1 MYNILCVEDSL
12 EVQIVI
18 RAAFSSTHKL
28 IFACSLAEARTS
40 LDKDTFDAII
50 LDIGLPDG
58 DGLRF
63 CSELKNVQNLS
74 SIPVFVLTGKNS
86 IHEKTLGFQLGI
98 EDFIPKPFNPIE
110 LRLRVESRL
119 QKMVDQKRQADSIS
133 LGTLKINFSSQ
144 RASMTTSS
152 GDLPIEFSSTEFKIL
167 SFLARNLDQVKS
179 REQII
184 AAVWSDGLHL
194 SDRTV
199 DSHISRIRKKLGNST
214 CLIEAVPG
222 AGYRLLVLLEKKTAK
237 RAA

>member
-1 MYNILCVEDSL
+1 MKFKSAKM
-12 EVQIVI
+12 QQ
-18 RAAFSSTHKL
+18 AAAMVMTYL
-28 IFACSLAEARTS
+28 GLAEMPIADGKVS
-40 LDKDTFDAII
+40 LDDAQSAKLKDHLTEATVNSLIDAFNKDLAEEKNAVDIKASIEALLAETDISAAELDQI
-50 LDIGLPDG
+50 LADAKTEGKEDNLAV
-58 DGLRF
+58 
-63 CSELKNVQNLS
+63 LKA
-74 SIPVFVLTGKNS
+74 
-86 IHEKTLGFQLGI
+86 I
-98 EDFIPKPFNPIE
+98 E
-110 LRLRVESRL
+110 